1 MCVDMGQGLFLEQW
15 FPNFHILHS
24 YQEKKNASGGLQRL
38 PCMCILIIYFY
49 NFYDYT
55 DISQD
60 TRKNEMQKKEIK
72 HQQK

>member
-1 MCVDMGQGLFLEQW
+1 MGQDLFLEQW
-15 FPNFHILHS
+15 FPNFHVLHS
-24 YQEKKNASGGLQRL
+24 YQEKTNTSSGLQRL
-38 PCMCILIIYFY
+38 LSMCILIIYF
-49 NFYDYT
+49 NIYDTDT

>member
-1 MCVDMGQGLFLEQW
+1 MGQDLFLEQW
-15 FPNFHILHS
+15 FPSFHVLHS
-24 YQEKKNASGGLQRL
+24 YQEKTNASSGLQRL
-38 PCMCILIIYFY
+38 LSMCILIISF
-49 NFYDYT
+49 NIYDTDT